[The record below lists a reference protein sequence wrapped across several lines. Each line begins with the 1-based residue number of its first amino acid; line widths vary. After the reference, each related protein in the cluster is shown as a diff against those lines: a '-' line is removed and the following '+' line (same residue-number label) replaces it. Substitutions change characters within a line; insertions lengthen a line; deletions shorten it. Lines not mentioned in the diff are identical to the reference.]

1 MKRLIVTP
9 ETTLETTPEVEDSAE
24 AVAADE
30 AQATATAATAE
41 STEAEV
47 QAPAAEAGGALR
59 HRPGLPGGRIRER
72 LSGTVVSDRMDK
84 TIAVLIE
91 RSVKHP
97 VYGKIIRRKSKIHA
111 HDEHN
116 ACKVGDSVVIVE
128 SRPISKRKS
137 WRLQS
142 ITAPGKRHREHEGRH
157 VIQTETMLEIADNSG
172 ARGVSNASRC
182 WAARGDAT
190 PELVTSS
197 RSR

>member
-1 MKRLIVTP
+1 MAKAPETSPEAASDSRETLDMTP
-9 ETTLETTPEVEDSAE
+9 ETTLETTPEVETAE

-47 QAPAAEAGGALR
+47 QAPAAEEAAPPAPSGSS
-59 HRPGLPGGRIRER
+59 GRKNPRT
-72 LSGTVVSDRMDK
+72 LAGTVVSDRMDK

-142 ITAPGKRHREHEGRH
+142 ISTRNVR
-157 VIQTETMLEIADNSG
+157 V
-172 ARGVSNASRC
+172 
-182 WAARGDAT
+182 AT
-190 PELVTSS
+190 
-197 RSR
+197 